1 MESIFLF
8 LQLSQKY
15 LHSNVYTQKW
25 YTLFFLKFRIQSGYM
40 TEPGRYVPSLP
51 ANQEQFLQ
59 YVRLG
64 GCLHVTDICKES
76 GQLTYRI
83 PHILDLSGCLLLII
97 SAYTSLAGNFM
108 GDIVILP
115 SALLPT
121 TQVTSDL
128 TCFLTQWMLPSPH
141 FAGPSSSI

>member
-83 PHILDLSGCLLLII
+83 PHILDLSGCLLQI
-97 SAYTSLAGNFM
+97 SLSLYLFGRKFHGGYYNSPICSSTNHSSHQWLNM
-108 GDIVILP
+108 
-115 SALLPT
+115 
-121 TQVTSDL
+121 
-128 TCFLTQWMLPSPH
+128 FLNPMDASL
-141 FAGPSSSI
+141 SSFCRTLE